1 MLPGFERHIQSDWY
15 ATLSVTASLESL
27 NEAELRNRIE
37 ALGAKVKAMRFNYD
51 LEKRHKAFICE
62 LKLKRRNVFELSSSV
77 VSELTKC
84 PGVLHVRW
92 F

>member
-1 MLPGFERHIQSDWY
+1 M
-15 ATLSVTASLESL
+15 SVTASLEGL

-37 ALGAKVKAMRFNYD
+37 ALGPKVKAMRFNYD

-77 VSELTKC
+77 VSELTKY
-84 PGVLHVRW
+84 PGVLQVRW